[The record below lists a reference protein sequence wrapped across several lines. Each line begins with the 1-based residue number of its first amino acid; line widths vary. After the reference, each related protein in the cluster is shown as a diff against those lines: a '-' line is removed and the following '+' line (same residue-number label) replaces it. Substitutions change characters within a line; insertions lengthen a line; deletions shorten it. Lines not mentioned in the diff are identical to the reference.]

1 MAERWASNIIEAIRD
16 SSGGSAAQDSGIM
29 TATIQS
35 INPLSIKTHDTVI
48 SKNLYVNP
56 CYILESERIAQ
67 LFQSAPAPPE
77 LFDFL
82 KQYHDMAVLHIGDTV
97 VVKQSGV
104 SFYILSKVVR
114 A

>member
-1 MAERWASNIIEAIRD
+1 MAERWASNIVEAIRG
-16 SSGGSAAQDSGIM
+16 SSGGASTQDSGIM

-48 SKNLYVNP
+48 SKNLYINP
-56 CYILESERIAQ
+56 CYVLDADRILQ

-82 KQYHDMAVLHIGDTV
+82 RQYHDAAVLHIGDTV
-97 VVKQSGV
+97 VVQQSGV